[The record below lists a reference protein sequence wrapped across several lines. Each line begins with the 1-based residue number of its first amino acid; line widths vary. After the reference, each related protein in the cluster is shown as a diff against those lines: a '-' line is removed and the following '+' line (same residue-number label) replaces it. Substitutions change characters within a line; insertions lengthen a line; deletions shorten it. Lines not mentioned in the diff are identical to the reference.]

1 MKWLSAAFA
10 ILALFFLFL
19 ALPVHA
25 AAAEELI
32 RIEDEL
38 VIEDEDVPLAA
49 LPGVSR
55 SDAAH
60 AMIGTGVC
68 LVVAAGVLLTVDA
81 RRERARADTAA

>member
-10 ILALFFLFL
+10 ILAMFFLFL

-25 AAAEELI
+25 AAEEIISIEEELI
-32 RIEDEL
+32 
-38 VIEDEDVPLAA
+38 IEDEDVPLAA

-55 SDAAH
+55 ADAAH
-60 AMIGTGVC
+60 TMIGAGVC

-81 RRERARADTAA
+81 RRERARADSAA